1 MKVIEVLRLAKG
13 IYLKEIEGKEVV
25 KFPGMCWCI
34 KVAANSIYN
43 RKQQSEKGHPTYCVI
58 QENIPEF
65 IPSFLGSDKFF
76 RSDLHNFFIGLEFW
90 WPVEETQPRIEA
102 FDKLIDIYKDSDK
115 EFKW

>member
-1 MKVIEVLRLAKG
+1 MKVIEILRLAKE

-65 IPSFLGSDKFF
+65 TPQFLGYDK
-76 RSDLHNFFIGLEFW
+76 LYKPNLYNFSIGLEFW
-90 WPVEETQPRIEA
+90 WLVEETKPRIEA
-102 FDKLIDIYKDSDK
+102 FNKLIDIYKDSNK